1 MLPTYQNPIATNQ
14 LAQMLT
20 QQMGAGLSQEEH
32 TVKVNGRPGAEAYQL
47 AANSD
52 KLLLDSS
59 AAIVWLVQTDGAGYK
74 TVTPYDISPHEEKKP
89 EDVYK
94 SLEERIAKIEERL
107 NGKSNTSD
115 AKQRKS
121 AE

>member
-107 NGKSNTSD
+107 NVKSNTSD
-115 AKQRKS
+115 AKSRKS
-121 AE
+121 E

>member
-47 AANSD
+47 APNSD